1 MRTKGIDISRVQEQL
16 VNDSDYK
23 FILDVREHCEKKVGE
38 LTFPDAEC
46 LFRKPPARFGCCL

>member
-1 MRTKGIDISRVQEQL
+1 MKDEAAFRAKIAEGLQEQL

-38 LTFPDAEC
+38 LTVPRCTLEAHHV
-46 LFRKPPARFGCCL
+46 G